1 MNQFKKAF
9 IATVLISSNLFL
21 FSCGSS
27 SSDVTEDEDVITYED
42 SYIQFYNAV
51 PNSKSTAI
59 TLIDSQDETESYLG
73 QVSYSR
79 ATALNTVA
87 ANNEYSLSLSY
98 LDDYGKE
105 EVFEEQS
112 VELEDGQKM
121 VAIFTGSYDTPDVV
135 SVVYDRYDLEDEFRL
150 YFANVTSKTA
160 QLEILIA
167 EAGESIE
174 AATLI
179 GDFNYGGVLESE
191 KFDLAE
197 YHFFI
202 RDLDSGEV
210 IFDSENITF
219 SFSTQYLIVLKD
231 AFGPSQSKIA
241 MDVIGNTSSVYEFD
255 DLDSLA
261 QFRAYNTIE
270 NIPSIDVAI
279 QGNTPWA
286 LENLAPLSM
295 TAFQTVEFGDYQLS
309 VSSDA
314 VDGIIEG
321 SIAFEDSLLTLN
333 QNESKTVIIYQ
344 DQNQTISALDFTQYI
359 VPSSYQHNIDIVN
372 LIEDYED
379 LDVYFVKTDETI
391 DTATEYAV
399 GIDFAERYTRT
410 LNSNLYTILLVH
422 ENDNEQKKLLA
433 RLDDV
438 TLGTTSG
445 LVLIAD
451 DADPS
456 IGGYKLTLVE

>member
-1 MNQFKKAF
+1 MYQFNKALT
-9 IATVLISSNLFL
+9 ASVLISFNLFL
-21 FSCGSS
+21 FGCGSS
-27 SSDVTEDEDVITYED
+27 SSDEASDEDVITYED

-79 ATALNTVA
+79 ATALNTVT

-105 EVFEEQS
+105 EIFKEQTI
-112 VELEDGQKM
+112 ELEKAERM

-174 AATLI
+174 TAALI
-179 GDFNYGGVLESE
+179 GDFNYGGVLESD
-191 KFDLAE
+191 KFELAE

-202 RDLDSGEV
+202 RELDTGDV

-219 SFSTQYLIVLKD
+219 SYSTQYLIVLKD
-231 AFGPSQSKIA
+231 AFGPSQSNIA

-255 DLDSLA
+255 DLDALA
-261 QFRAYNTIE
+261 QFRTYNTIE
-270 NIPSIDVAI
+270 NVSSIDVSI
-279 QGNTPWA
+279 EGNTP
-286 LENLAPLSM
+286 LTIENLAPLSM
-295 TAFQTVEFGDYQLS
+295 TEFQTVEFGDYQLS
-309 VSSDA
+309 VSSDE
-314 VDGIIEG
+314 VDVAI
-321 SIAFEDSLLTLN
+321 EDSLLTLN

-344 DQNQTISALDFTQYI
+344 DKNQTISALDFTQYI
-359 VPSSYQHNIDIVN
+359 VPSSYQHNVDIIN

-379 LDVYFVKTDETI
+379 VNVYFVKSDETI
-391 DTATEYAV
+391 DTATEYALS
-399 GIDFAERYTRT
+399 IDFSERYSRT
-410 LNSNLYTILLVH
+410 LNSNYYTILLVN

-438 TLGTTSG
+438 YLETTAG

-456 IGGYKLTLVE
+456 IGGYKLTLLE

>member
-1 MNQFKKAF
+1 MYPFKKAL
-9 IATVLISSNLFL
+9 IVTVLISSNLFL
-21 FSCGSS
+21 FGCGSS
-27 SSDVTEDEDVITYED
+27 SDATEDEDVITYED

-51 PNSKSTAI
+51 PNSKSTAV
-59 TLIDSQDETESYLG
+59 TLIDSDETESYLG

-79 ATALNTVA
+79 ATGLNTIP
-87 ANNEYSLSLSY
+87 ANNEYVLSLSY
-98 LDDYGKE
+98 LDDFGKE
-105 EVFEEQS
+105 EVFNEQAI
-112 VELEDGQKM
+112 ELKEGQKM
-121 VAIFTGSYDTPDVV
+121 VAIFTGSYDNPDIV

-150 YFANVTSKTA
+150 YFTNVTSKTA

-167 EAGESIE
+167 DAGDTIDEAS
-174 AATLI
+174 LI
-179 GDFNYGGVLESE
+179 GDFNFGGVIESD

-202 RDLDSGEV
+202 RNLDTGEV

-219 SFSTQYLIVLKD
+219 NFSTQYLIVLKD

-241 MDVIGNTSSVYEFD
+241 MDVIGNTSSVFEFD

-270 NIPSIDVAI
+270 NLTSIDLSI
-279 QGNTPWA
+279 DGSTP
-286 LENLAPLSM
+286 LTIEGLTPLNM
-295 TAFQTVEFGDYQLS
+295 TEFQTVEFGDYQLNVTS
-309 VSSDA
+309 QDSEIV
-314 VDGIIEG
+314 VD
-321 SIAFEDSLLTLN
+321 DSLLTLN

-344 DQNQTISALDFTQYI
+344 DQNQIISALDFTQYI
-359 VPSSYQHNIDIVN
+359 IPSSYQHNVDIVN

-379 LDVYFVKTDETI
+379 LDVYFVKSDETI

-399 GIDFAERYTRT
+399 GIDFTERYTRT

-422 ENDNEQKKLLA
+422 ENDNEQRKLLA

-438 TLGTTSG
+438 ALGTTSG